1 MAEFPGEKSE
11 SMTAVA
17 MLCRIFSGHTLQDD
31 PLISKGAEL
40 LVRTPPKWETGG
52 DIDYYYWYY
61 GTLAMHQVGGPRW
74 ERWNEAMKSAI
85 IDHQRNNKDEDEYG
99 SWDPLDPWSSE
110 GGRIYSTAL
119 NCLCMEVYY
128 RYPRVFGTADRDHP
142 STAPPGK

>member
-11 SMTAVA
+11 SMTAVG

-61 GTLAMHQVGGPRW
+61 ADAGDAP
-74 ERWNEAMKSAI
+74 
-85 IDHQRNNKDEDEYG
+85 
-99 SWDPLDPWSSE
+99 
-110 GGRIYSTAL
+110 GRRPAL
-119 NCLCMEVYY
+119 
-128 RYPRVFGTADRDHP
+128 GTAGTKP
-142 STAPPGK
+142 